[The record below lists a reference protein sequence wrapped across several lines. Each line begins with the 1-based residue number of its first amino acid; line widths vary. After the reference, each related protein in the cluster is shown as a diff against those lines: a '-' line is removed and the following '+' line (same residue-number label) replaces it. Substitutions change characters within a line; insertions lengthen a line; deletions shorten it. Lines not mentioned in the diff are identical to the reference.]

1 MHLNKPLTRP
11 SNVLLN
17 KQKKTQTT
25 KRFMRP
31 YRRTKGWIA
40 CQRTT
45 QHKITKLLARY
56 VHRTSTPRGIMYH
69 GQILVPNLAH
79 KQILETLHVQHC
91 GETKILA
98 NARQLY
104 FWIGMTDQIKL
115 MTSKC
120 KTCLKLKPSKPV
132 EPLIQ
137 THASRPFEA
146 ISIDLGYLEGT
157 HYLILAD
164 RYSG

>member
-1 MHLNKPLTRP
+1 MSTEQ
-11 SNVLLN
+11 LLS
-17 KQKKTQTT
+17 
-25 KRFMRP
+25 
-31 YRRTKGWIA
+31 
-40 CQRTT
+40 
-45 QHKITKLLARY
+45 KL
-56 VHRTSTPRGIMYH
+56 IMYH
-69 GQILVPNLAH
+69 GQILVPNVAH
-79 KQILETLHVQHC
+79 KQILETQHIQHC
-91 GETKILA
+91 GETKTLA

-120 KTCLKLKPSKPV
+120 ETCLKLKPSKPV

-137 THASRPFEA
+137 TQASRPFEA

>member
-1 MHLNKPLTRP
+1 
-11 SNVLLN
+11 
-17 KQKKTQTT
+17 
-25 KRFMRP
+25 
-31 YRRTKGWIA
+31 
-40 CQRTT
+40 
-45 QHKITKLLARY
+45 
-56 VHRTSTPRGIMYH
+56 MYH
-69 GQILVPNLAH
+69 GRILVPNVAH
-79 KQILETLHVQHC
+79 KQILETLHMQHC
-91 GETKILA
+91 GETKTLA

-120 KTCLKLKPSKPV
+120 ETCLKLKPSKPV

-146 ISIDLGYLEGT
+146 VSIDLGYLEGI

-164 RYSG
+164 RYSGWPMVKRLTKLNTKYITTILDDWFIDMGKPV

>member
-1 MHLNKPLTRP
+1 MSTEQ
-11 SNVLLN
+11 VL
-17 KQKKTQTT
+17 QK
-25 KRFMRP
+25 
-31 YRRTKGWIA
+31 
-40 CQRTT
+40 
-45 QHKITKLLARY
+45 L
-56 VHRTSTPRGIMYH
+56 IMYH
-69 GQILVPNLAH
+69 GPILVPNVAH
-79 KQILETLHVQHC
+79 KQILETLDMLHS

-98 NARQLY
+98 NAGQLY

-115 MTSKC
+115 MTLKC
-120 KTCLKLKPSKPV
+120 EMCLKLKPSKPV